1 MIKSRHL
8 KTPYERGVIHAALS
22 FSRPLL
28 ASAVRC
34 DSCKT
39 CFTICSITVYFFSFF
54 LRNSF
59 FFGKEKKRLLVVIY
73 TCM

>member
-39 CFTICSITVYFFSFF
+39 CFTICSTTVYFFSFIF
-54 LRNSF
+54 FKEQF
-59 FFGKEKKRLLVVIY
+59 FFWKRKKKD
-73 TCM
+73 C